1 MKLICLGSSSKG
13 NCYILKDDYS
23 AIIIEAGVPFYEVS
37 KALDFNLTRI
47 KGLLL
52 SHSHGDHNK
61 YLKDYLKAGIHV
73 YAHADTIKE
82 SNIGMLTNWHHEI
95 KDQIMFTLG
104 ETKVMPFALKHDVTC
119 MGFLFQ
125 TMDGNTF
132 PFITDT
138 HYVPHRFPGMTNIII
153 ECNYDL
159 EILQNRSNSGKVPKN
174 VYDRVLRSHTSLSTV
189 KGFLLA
195 NDLRNVNN
203 IVLIHLSD
211 GNSHAE
217 NFKKEIEQLTGKTVH
232 IADKGMKINLSK
244 YQF

>member
-37 KALDFNLTRI
+37 KALEFDLTRI

-52 SHSHGDHNK
+52 THSHGDHNK
-61 YLKDYLKAGIHV
+61 YIKEYINAGIHV
-73 YAHADTIKE
+73 YAHADTLRE
-82 SNIGMLTNWHHEI
+82 SGIDKMTYRCHPI
-95 KDQIMFTLG
+95 QDQIVFELG
-104 ETKVMPFALKHDVTC
+104 ETQVLPFALKHDVTC

-138 HYVPHRFPGMTNIII
+138 HYVPFRFPGMTNIII
-153 ECNYDL
+153 ECNYSL
-159 EILQNRSNSGKVPKN
+159 EIMNMRENLPDSVAR
-174 VYDRVLRSHTSLSTV
+174 RVLRSHIELDTC
-189 KGFLLA
+189 KNFLMA
-195 NDLRNVNN
+195 NDLRHVNN

-211 GNSHAE
+211 GNSNAE
-217 NFKKEIEQLTGKTVH
+217 QFKIEIGQLTGKTVH

>member
-13 NCYILKDDYS
+13 NCYILKDEFTS
-23 AIIIEAGVPFYEVS
+23 ILIEAGVPFYEVS
-37 KALDFNLTRI
+37 KALEFDLTRI

-52 SHSHGDHNK
+52 THSHGDHNK
-61 YLKDYLKAGIHV
+61 YIKEYINAGIHV
-73 YAHADTIKE
+73 YAHADTLRE
-82 SNIGMLTNWHHEI
+82 SGIDKMTYRCHPI
-95 KDQIMFTLG
+95 QDQIVFELG
-104 ETKVMPFALKHDVTC
+104 ETQVLPFALKHDVTC

-138 HYVPHRFPGMTNIII
+138 HYVPFRFPGMTNVII
-153 ECNYDL
+153 ECNYS
-159 EILQNRSNSGKVPKN
+159 LQLMQMRENLHDSVAR
-174 VYDRVLRSHTSLSTV
+174 RVLRSHISLDTC
-189 KGFLLA
+189 KNFLMA
-195 NDLRNVNN
+195 NDLRHVNN

-211 GNSHAE
+211 GNSNAE
-217 NFKKEIEQLTGKTVH
+217 QFKQEIEQLTGKTVH

>member
-13 NCYILKDDYS
+13 NCYILKDEYS
-23 AIIIEAGVPFYEVS
+23 VILIEAGVPFYEVS

-73 YAHADTIKE
+73 YAHADTIVE
-82 SNIGMLTNWHHEI
+82 SGIQLAPYRIHEI
-95 KDQIMFTLG
+95 KEQIMFEIG
-104 ETKVMPFALKHDVTC
+104 ETKIIPFPLKHDVTC

-125 TMDGNTF
+125 TIEGNLI

-138 HYVPHRFPGMTNIII
+138 HFVPFRFPGMTNIII

-159 EILQNRSNSGKVPKN
+159 EIMNARTSLPVSVRN
-174 VYDRVLRSHTSLSTV
+174 RVLRSHISLDTC
-189 KGFLLA
+189 KKFLLA
-195 NDLRNVNN
+195 NDLRQVNN

-217 NFKKEIEQLTGKTVH
+217 NFIKDIEKLTGKTVH
-232 IADKGMKINLSK
+232 VADKGMEINLSRHA
-244 YQF
+244 F